1 MKVII
6 DDRER
11 ELYERTY
18 SIVQANNTYVVL
30 SKEVLPLG
38 DIFITTDEG
47 KHVMLIERKTLQDL
61 LSSIKDGRYEEQ
73 SYRLTHSSGLPP
85 HSILYIIEGQF
96 SQLRSSAERKIV
108 YSALTSLNFFKGFS
122 VIRTNSISE
131 TAEYIVW
138 MSEKIE
144 RNFLKCVFPYYL
156 QPQYCKY
163 MQMPSETGINNERKQ
178 EDDLVLQEIED
189 DKPLDNTMKLKNID
203 NLKNNIILPSINNTI
218 TSPKKDTD
226 LLFQKGELFTYPQEV
241 LDKQQTELLASNYCN
256 VVKKVKKDNITP
268 ENIGEII
275 LCQIP
280 GISSV
285 TSIAIMKQFS
295 SFPDFIKQLNENPE
309 CLNNIVCETKGKQR
323 KISKSCL
330 ENIKKYLL

>member
-6 DDRER
+6 DERER
-11 ELYERTY
+11 ELYEKSY

-38 DIFITTDEG
+38 DVFVTTDEG
-47 KHVMLIERKTLQDL
+47 KHVMLIERKSLQDL
-61 LSSIKDGRYEEQ
+61 LASIKDGRYEEQ

-85 HSILYIIEGQF
+85 HSILYIIEGQL
-96 SQLRSSAERKIV
+96 SQLRSNVERKIV

-138 MSEKIE
+138 MCEKIE

-163 MQMPSETGINNERKQ
+163 MQMPSDTVIKNE
-178 EDDLVLQEIED
+178 EDEFSLENVED
-189 DKPLDNTMKLKNID
+189 DKSLENTMKLKNID
-203 NLKNNIILPSINNTI
+203 NLKNTMVLPSINTMV
-218 TSPKKDTD
+218 TSPRKESDV
-226 LLFQKGELFTYPQEV
+226 LFQKGELFTYPKEV
-241 LDKQQTELLASNYCN
+241 LDKQQTELLAANYCN
-256 VVKKVKKDNITP
+256 VVKKVKKDNVTP

-285 TSIAIMKQFS
+285 TAIAIMKQFS

>member
-6 DDRER
+6 DERER
-11 ELYERTY
+11 ELYEKSY

-38 DIFITTDEG
+38 DIFITTNED

-85 HSILYIIEGQF
+85 HSILYILEGQL
-96 SQLRSSAERKIV
+96 SQLRSSIERKIV

-122 VIRTNSISE
+122 VIRTNNVNE
-131 TAEYIVW
+131 TAEYIIW

-163 MQMPSETGINNERKQ
+163 MQMPSEIDNTY
-178 EDDLVLQEIED
+178 EDDELVLQDIED
-189 DKPLDNTMKLKNID
+189 NNTLENTMRLKTNIT
-203 NLKNNIILPSINNTI
+203 LHSIANAD
-218 TSPKKDTD
+218 TSPKRETELK
-226 LLFQKGELFTYPQEV
+226 FQKGELFTYPQEV
-241 LDKQQTELLASNYCN
+241 LDKQQTELLAANYCN
-256 VVKKVKKDNITP
+256 VVKKVKKENVTP

-280 GISSV
+280 GVSSV
-285 TSIAIMKQFS
+285 TAISIMKNFS
-295 SFPDFIKQLNENPE
+295 SFPDFIKQLQENPE
-309 CLNNIVCETKGKQR
+309 CLNNIICETKGKSR
-323 KISKSCL
+323 KINKNCL
-330 ENIKKYLL
+330 ENIKSFLL